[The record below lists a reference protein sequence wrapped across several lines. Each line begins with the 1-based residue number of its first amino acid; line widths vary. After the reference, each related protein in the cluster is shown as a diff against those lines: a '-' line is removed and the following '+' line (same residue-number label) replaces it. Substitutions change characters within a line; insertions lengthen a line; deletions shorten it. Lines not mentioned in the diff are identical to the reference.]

1 MNGEPIVDP
10 KPPFFRR
17 ISPVAFATLA
27 LVGIFFLYQSV
38 GNIVVL
44 LLTGGK
50 FTGETV
56 SIVRWSTVAGQ
67 LLLMFLPT
75 IILVRIR
82 HGNIVRALRVRLPGT
97 LEVILVVLATIA
109 LQQVAQ
115 GYMTLQDAIP
125 VPEPLRRTVEI
136 VRHAIEEAYR
146 LVAQAEDPAEFLVVV
161 LAVALVPAISEEF
174 LFRGL
179 VQQSLAEAA
188 GGWRGAVIAGI
199 IFGAYHLN
207 PFSIVPL
214 VALGI
219 FFGYVVFRSG
229 NLLLATIAHFVNN
242 FVACAALYLRLPED
256 FILLQPD
263 GGATPETVL
272 MNALVSAAAFLLLMY
287 GFVAITTPKESG
299 PASL

>member
-1 MNGEPIVDP
+1 MNGEPIAGP
-10 KPPFFRR
+10 RPPFFRR

-27 LVGIFFLYQSV
+27 LIGIFFLYQSV

-44 LLTGGK
+44 ILTGGML
-50 FTGETV
+50 TEETV

-67 LLLMFLPT
+67 LLLMLLPT
-75 IILVRIR
+75 LLLVRLR
-82 HGNIVRALRVRLPGT
+82 HGNIMRALRVRLPGT
-97 LEVILVVLATIA
+97 LEVTLVVLATLA

-125 VPEPLRRTVEI
+125 VPEALRRIVEI
-136 VRHAIEEAYR
+136 IRHAIEETYR
-146 LVAQAEDPAEFLVVV
+146 LVAQADDPAEFMVVV

-179 VQQSLAEAA
+179 VQQSLAESA
-188 GGWRGAVIAGI
+188 GGMRGAVIAGV

-219 FFGYVVFRSG
+219 FFGYLVFRSG

-242 FVACAALYLRLPED
+242 FVACTALYLRVPED

-263 GGATPETVL
+263 GGAAPETVL
-272 MNALVSAAAFLLLMY
+272 LNALVSAAAFLLFMY
-287 GFVAITTPKESG
+287 WFVAITTPKETG